1 MENFSDRF
9 KALLDK
15 LEMKANEFAEEI
27 GSNNVKVYK
36 MLKGE
41 TTPNYGTI
49 VEILERFP
57 TINANY
63 LFKGQLPMFQEA
75 DSNTMVSGQ
84 EDKSVFLSVLE
95 PTNDFKGEVEKVWI
109 DSDLDMDCANLTMVR
124 VTDSTMAPRYVIGM
138 KLLACPVDKEEW
150 EYLNSTLVL
159 VLYRKVL
166 ALRRIRENELLVR
179 GYLTLYADAENA
191 GFVHVKRED
200 LKSIWRVVDII
211 GRGND
216 L

>member
-1 MENFSDRF
+1 MEDFSYRF

-15 LEMKANEFAEEI
+15 LDMKANEFAEEI

-57 TINANY
+57 SINANY

-75 DSNTMVSGQ
+75 ESDDKVSVQ
-84 EDKSVFLSVLE
+84 EDRSVFLPVFE
-95 PTNDFKGEVEKVWI
+95 PTSDFTGEVEKAWI
-109 DSDLDMDCANLTMVR
+109 DGGLDRDCTNLILVR
-124 VTDSTMAPRYVIGM
+124 VNDSTMAPRYVIGM
-138 KLLACPVDKEEW
+138 RLLACPVEREDW
-150 EYLNSTLVL
+150 DYLNSTLVL

-166 ALRRIRENELLVR
+166 ALRRIKENELLAR
-179 GYLTLYADAENA
+179 GYLTLYADAEDA

-200 LKSIWRVVDII
+200 LKSIWKVVDII